1 MSTHLTARRARRQR
15 LDAIFHG
22 LFLVAIAVA
31 IIVLGILIWDIF
43 STGLKW
49 LRWEFIVSLSSRF
62 YQKAGIIAPLI
73 GSFYVIALTAAI
85 ALPVGVATAVY
96 LEFYAGDATVSEGQ
110 ERSWLQTLRG
120 RLTRLLEVNIA
131 NLAGVPSIVYGLF
144 GLAFFVRWMAFDR
157 SILSAALT
165 MALLILPVVIVN
177 TQEAIKAVPPSL
189 AHAAYA
195 LGASRWQVVSTVILP
210 ASLGGI
216 LTGTILAV
224 SRALGETAPLI
235 AVGAWVYITRL
246 PVSPLD
252 SFTVL
257 PIQIYYWSA
266 MPQEGFREIAATT
279 IIVLLA
285 MLLTMNGVAIFLRNK
300 YQKKAEW

>member
-1 MSTHLTARRARRQR
+1 MSSQLKARRARRQR

-22 LFLVAIAVA
+22 LFLVGIAVA
-31 IIVLGILIWDIF
+31 IITLGILLWDIF
-43 STGLKW
+43 HDGLKW
-49 LRWEFIVSLSSRF
+49 LRWEFIINLSSRF
-62 YQKAGIIAPLI
+62 YRKAGIIAPLV

-85 ALPVGVATAVY
+85 ALPLGVATAVY
-96 LEFYAGDATVSEGQ
+96 LEFYAGKS
-110 ERSWLQTLRG
+110 
-120 RLTRLLEVNIA
+120 RLTRLLQVNIA

-144 GLAFFVRWMAFDR
+144 GLALFVRYLNFDR

-177 TQEAIKAVPPSL
+177 TQEAIKAVPQSL

-210 ASLGGI
+210 AAFGGI
-216 LTGTILAV
+216 MTGTILAV

-235 AVGAWVYITRL
+235 AVGAWVYVTRL
-246 PVSPLD
+246 PVTPLD

-300 YQKKAEW
+300 YQKRAEW